1 MRTWLHPSICRR
13 SAVAWIQLAPNVGA
27 INTWKVSIPPPF
39 FKFHQIQQSTF
50 VETLIENLPKQKWTD
65 CLILTDGRLS
75 PFNWLESRGFSLLA
89 NTTGFKLSCVNIFI
103 TKLIM
108 TILTLLAMASI
119 ICWVAVPLIPHVS
132 RTSSTDKTIQKKM
145 YSPLTSCRGVINV
158 SLFDQPS
165 KRPIYCCLQFFN
177 NTCTQLSPSEFSYLR
192 HILWQK
198 MMLKWKKILRIWMG
212 DQNMCSPPFH
222 PPLSLDLHRASKKWR

>member
-27 INTWKVSIPPPF
+27 INTWKVSLPPPF
-39 FKFHQIQQSTF
+39 FKYHQIQQSTF

-177 NTCTQLSPSEFSYLR
+177 NICTQLSPSEFSYLQ

-198 MMLKWKKILRIWMG
+198 TMLKWKKNPEYLNGR
-212 DQNMCSPPFH
+212 
-222 PPLSLDLHRASKKWR
+222 

>member
-27 INTWKVSIPPPF
+27 INTWKVFNTTAIFQISPNPTINICWNPDW
-39 FKFHQIQQSTF
+39 KFA
-50 VETLIENLPKQKWTD
+50 KQKWTD

-75 PFNWLESRGFSLLA
+75 PFNWLESRGLSLLA

-177 NTCTQLSPSEFSYLR
+177 NICTQLSPSEFSYLQ

-198 MMLKWKKILRIWMG
+198 TMLKWKKILRIWMG